1 MCKRRLIIKESNLE
15 LKDLNRLRG
24 RSKEAQKK
32 YADYLFTLATFSTTG
47 FLLIFVYPFAK
58 IFDSYITNFSFLE
71 KKFNWLNLFS
81 CSNIAAL
88 IIFFIVWLFALIY
101 LFDLSMK
108 LENRGMDIYDKF
120 NRDDQKGFID
130 EIM

>member
-1 MCKRRLIIKESNLE
+1 ME

-58 IFDSYITNFSFLE
+58 IFDSYITNFTSSE
-71 KKFNWLNLFS
+71 NKFTWLNLFN
-81 CSNIAAL
+81 CSNNAVP
-88 IIFFIVWLFALIY
+88 IIFILWLFALIY
-101 LFDLSMK
+101 LFDVSKK
-108 LENRGMDIYDKF
+108 LENRGMDIYDTF
-120 NRDDQKGFID
+120 SRDDEKGLID
-130 EIM
+130 ETL

>member
-1 MCKRRLIIKESNLE
+1 ME
-15 LKDLNRLRG
+15 LKDLKRLRG
-24 RSKEAQKK
+24 RSKKAQKK

-58 IFDSYITNFSFLE
+58 IFDSYITNIFLE
-71 KKFNWLNLFS
+71 NKFTWLNLFS
-81 CSNIAAL
+81 CSNIATP
-88 IIFFIVWLFALIY
+88 IIFIVWLFALIY
-101 LFDLSMK
+101 LFDVSMK

-120 NRDDQKGFID
+120 SRDDEKGLID